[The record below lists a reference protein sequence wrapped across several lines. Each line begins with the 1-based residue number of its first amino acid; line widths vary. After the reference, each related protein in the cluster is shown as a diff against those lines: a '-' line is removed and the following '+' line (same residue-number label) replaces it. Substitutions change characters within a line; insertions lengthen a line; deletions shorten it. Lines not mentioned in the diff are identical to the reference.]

1 MLRIATPLTVPRHV
15 ATCKMNRSGTYQ
27 ASLPAM
33 TIRNSGRPFP
43 GGCKVRSCAVTV
55 FFAVTMAVITLGVP
69 MLYAQGVDGDS
80 LSGRGSASK
89 VLSLNQ
95 VVSEVVKNNDR
106 VAAAR
111 HMAEATERMI
121 LSAGPGEDP
130 MLGVQKTMTIEVR
143 SVSSC
148 RWSES
153 GIMHHDQRRHPA
165 Q

>member
-1 MLRIATPLTVPRHV
+1 M
-15 ATCKMNRSGTYQ
+15 RSWG
-27 ASLPAM
+27 
-33 TIRNSGRPFP
+33 
-43 GGCKVRSCAVTV
+43 VTV
-55 FFAVTMAVITLGVP
+55 LFVVISAIVMPGLST
-69 MLYAQGVDGDS
+69 LYAQRVDGDS
-80 LSGRGSASK
+80 SSVRSSTAKALSRS
-89 VLSLNQ
+89 Q